1 MIDALIAGR
10 LCSKPEERT
19 SRNGRTYVTAR
30 LLASTGEERLYAS
43 LIAFD
48 ENTCRALL
56 ALDEGESVA
65 VAGELRPKIYEARDG
80 SAKLGLD
87 LTAHAVLSAYSVRR
101 RRQAAQ
107 PATPATASADDD
119 FGDDPAVIR

>member
-10 LCSKPEERT
+10 LCSRPEERT
-19 SRNGRTYVTAR
+19 SKNGRVYVTAR

-48 ENTCRALL
+48 ENACRALL

-65 VAGELRPKIYEARDG
+65 VSGELRPKIYEARDG

-87 LTAHAVLSAYSVRR
+87 VTAHAVLSAYSVRR

-107 PATPATASADDD
+107 SPTPAAEPAVDD